1 MKFDARTASKL
12 APGTHLTFDG
22 FPGLRLEATQSRR
35 SWIYRYKSPLDQRMR
50 QTKIGEW
57 PAMGF
62 PAALAEWEKLRTAR
76 DEGVD
81 AAANKR
87 TKRAGAAAGVPNP
100 DTYTVKRLC
109 RDYLVGYLEPTRK
122 GKSPVEVQRMFKALL
137 GPIDNLPAVSITRAQ
152 AFDLLD
158 GMRGTP
164 ALAIRLRSELG
175 GAWDYALDAGRL
187 PPDTA
192 NWWRLVLRGKLRSKG
207 RVIDG
212 VSTEGKKRVL
222 SDDEIGVLLR
232 WLPNLSQTVADG
244 VMLYLWTGTRGGEI
258 VSMEKSEI
266 TEEIDGLWWTVPKIK
281 TKNSRWD
288 QATDLRVPLVG
299 RAAEVVRRRM
309 EVAKDSFI
317 FASDTGGAM
326 AQTVISHGLYY
337 HQPYCKIA
345 PKHDRPRLPVTR
357 WSPHDLRRTARTM
370 LASLGC
376 PHEVGEAIMGHV
388 LPGVVGVYNKYGYDK
403 ERRHWLTLLS
413 QRLEELAVRRP
424 EK

>member
-12 APGTHLTFDG
+12 APGDHLTFDG

-35 SWIYRYKSPLDQRMR
+35 SWIYRYKSPIDQRMR

-57 PAMGF
+57 PAVGF
-62 PAALAEWEKLRTAR
+62 PAAIAEWEKLRTAR
-76 DEGVD
+76 EEGHD
-81 AAANKR
+81 PGA
-87 TKRAGAAAGVPNP
+87 TKRARRAGADAPVVTSA
-100 DTYTVKRLC
+100 YTVKQLC

-122 GKSPVEVQRMFKALL
+122 GNSPTEVQRMFGSLL
-137 GPIDNLPAVSITRAQ
+137 GAIDGLPAVSITRAQ
-152 AFDLLD
+152 AFDLLE

-187 PPDTA
+187 PSDTP

-207 RVIDG
+207 RVIAG

-244 VMLYLWTGTRGGEI
+244 LTLYLWTGTRGGEI
-258 VSMEKSEI
+258 VSIEKSEI
-266 TEEIDGLWWTVPKIK
+266 TEEADGLWWTVPKSK

-299 RAAEVVRRRM
+299 RAEEVVRRRM
-309 EVAKDSFI
+309 EVAKGDFI
-317 FASDTGGAM
+317 FASDAGGAM
-326 AQTVISHGLYY
+326 AQTVIAHGLYY

-345 PKHDRPRLPVTR
+345 PKHERPRIPVTR

-376 PHEVGEAIMGHV
+376 PHEVAEAILGHV

-413 QRLEELAVRRP
+413 QRLEVLAERRP
-424 EK
+424 AK